1 MTHLPMPEFAEN
13 PEPRA
18 AIVILMDQSP
28 SMQGRKLT
36 QAQTGLHLFLQ
47 NLREDSLA
55 SKRAEIAILGF
66 AGQVY
71 SHTDFSTPHD
81 ITEPTLQILGGGTA
95 IAGAVHAAI
104 DLIDTRKEDYRAN
117 GVAYYRPWI
126 VLITDGEPTEP
137 APAVHTAAQRART
150 LEEQNKVVFLS
161 IGVDGADM
169 TALAQFSTRA
179 PLALRS
185 VENFREFFLWLS
197 ASIRA
202 VSQSRVGDRVNLPG
216 RDDWASI

>member
-28 SMQGRKLT
+28 SMQGPKLT
-36 QAQTGLHLFLQ
+36 QAQMGLHLFLE

-66 AGQVY
+66 AGSVY
-71 SHTDFSTPHD
+71 THTDFSTPHD
-81 ITEPTLQILGGGTA
+81 VTEPTLQILSGGTA
-95 IAGAVHAAI
+95 IATAVHAAI
-104 DLIDTRKEDYRAN
+104 DLLDTRKEDYRAN

-137 APAVHTAAQRART
+137 ARDVQAAAQRARS
-150 LEEQNKVVFLS
+150 LEDQNKFVFLS

-169 TALAQFSTRA
+169 NALAQFSSRA

-185 VENFREFFLWLS
+185 LH
-197 ASIRA
+197 AS
-202 VSQSRVGDRVNLPG
+202 L
-216 RDDWASI
+216 